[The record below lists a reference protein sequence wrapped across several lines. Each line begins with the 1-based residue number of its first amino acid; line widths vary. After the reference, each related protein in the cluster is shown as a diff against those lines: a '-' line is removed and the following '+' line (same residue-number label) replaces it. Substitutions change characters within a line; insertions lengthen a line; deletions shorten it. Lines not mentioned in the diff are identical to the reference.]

1 MKKFSI
7 ITLAIA
13 LVFMVSAPSFAGGNA
28 NANANA
34 NASSIGVGS
43 QNQGQT
49 AITSGNTSGNQ
60 GQAQSNKTD
69 VDIKFPDP
77 KDETTLNNKG
87 TGYRGFANPADINYP
102 VLPSYFGTPTPGS
115 SFQGLNA
122 LIAYKHLFSTE
133 ELILMAKSAM
143 GSKVIVTPLVKEV
156 AEDDRAEI
164 MSISLSRPNT
174 KAKVTLVGYITVKAT
189 SNGTVSA
196 EVMAEAMLAARKLG
210 ADTVHATSEGVERV
224 MQAFGWG
231 VGFSYTKATM
241 NGSETAGGVA
251 AGGTGISGG
260 TAGYKDRPWIQL
272 FALRIDG

>member
-7 ITLAIA
+7 VTLFFA
-13 LVFMVSAPSFAGGNA
+13 LVLVLNAISFAGGHGHNVNINKNKNTNDASNSADA
-28 NANANA
+28 NTNSSANSTVN
-34 NASSIGVGS
+34 
-43 QNQGQT
+43 
-49 AITSGNTSGNQ
+49 
-60 GQAQSNKTD
+60 
-69 VDIKFPDP
+69 FPKP
-77 KDETTLNNKG
+77 LSETTLNNKG

-102 VLPSYFGTPTPGS
+102 ALPSYFGTPTPGS
-115 SFQGLNA
+115 SFQGLTT
-122 LIAYKHLFSTE
+122 LTAYKNLFTVE
-133 ELILMAKSAM
+133 ELELMAKGAL
-143 GSKVIVTPLVKEV
+143 GSKVIVTPLVKE
-156 AEDDRAEI
+156 AKEDDRAEI
-164 MSISLSRPNT
+164 MAIALTKPVT

-196 EVMAEAMLAARKLG
+196 EVMAEAMLAARALG
-210 ADTVHATSEGVERV
+210 ADTVHATAEGVERV